1 MGDAYQQQL
10 RDKVDQQ
17 ARRMRK
23 AERERDSLLAQ
34 TVYLGTLGVVFILP
48 VVFGAYLG
56 QWLDGLVAGY
66 SVRWTLSLLLLGVVI
81 GAMNVYLLVR
91 D

>member
-1 MGDAYQQQL
+1 MGDAYQQRL

-48 VVFGAYLG
+48 VVLGAYLG

-66 SVRWTLSLLLLGVVI
+66 SVRWTLSLLLFGVVI

-91 D
+91 E